1 LYFSSDEKAN
11 VIIGEAAMNL
21 FTAGQEVNVELLIN
35 ELQVMA
41 NSEVNEIR
49 LEKLK
54 CARQWLMGLKPSVRA
69 AMPRQT
75 GFPDRL
81 VKSQPFPPRRM
92 TSSSNTEL
100 SAYLPADLFVQVG
113 ASGGDIDTKFWYNF
127 HLA

>member
-1 LYFSSDEKAN
+1 MYFSSDEKAN

-54 CARQWLMGLKPSVRA
+54 CARQWLMGFKTIGSRGNAPA
-69 AMPRQT
+69 
-75 GFPDRL
+75 
-81 VKSQPFPPRRM
+81 
-92 TSSSNTEL
+92 NWL
-100 SAYLPADLFVQVG
+100 SRSFGKESTIPAPAD
-113 ASGGDIDTKFWYNF
+113 DIVIK
-127 HLA
+127 H